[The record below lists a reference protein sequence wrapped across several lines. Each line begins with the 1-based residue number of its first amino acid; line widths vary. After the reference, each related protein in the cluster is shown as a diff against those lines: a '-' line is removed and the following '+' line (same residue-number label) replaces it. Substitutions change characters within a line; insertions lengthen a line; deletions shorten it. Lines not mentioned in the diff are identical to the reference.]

1 TFPLFPYT
9 TLFRSRMFTETVRP
23 VGVEPVK
30 DALEILRLEAGPFI
44 FHAND
49 DAARLTGCDDMNRA
63 ARRGEGKRIVDQVT
77 DDLTKPRIKALY
89 RHLVPARRTPID
101 LERDTGVARRTCL
114 VEEIANGFK
123 QGRNIHV
130 LALAARQ
137 LGVKARSVGNIA
149 DETINAAHI
158 ILDDLHQAFLLPL
171 ILRDGEGFNRAA
183 QRGQRVLD
191 LMGDIGCE
199 TLNCIDAAV

>member
-1 TFPLFPYT
+1 GASLIASLCLWQRDREARTRHAAIGVHPVACTDRAAMRFNDLPGDCQT
-9 TLFRSRMFTETVRP
+9 KARMFTETVRP

-30 DALEILRLEAGPFI
+30 DALEILRLEARPFI

-114 VEEIANGFK
+114 IEEIANGFK
-123 QGRNIHV
+123 QGR
-130 LALAARQ
+130 
-137 LGVKARSVGNIA
+137 
-149 DETINAAHI
+149 
-158 ILDDLHQAFLLPL
+158 
-171 ILRDGEGFNRAA
+171 
-183 QRGQRVLD
+183 
-191 LMGDIGCE
+191 
-199 TLNCIDAAV
+199 